1 MIVETL
7 LIAAMT
13 TFHFS
18 IMPRILGPNLFME
31 DIVLAQKES
40 KIRIR
45 FVFWLLQNSV
55 VCLNDLRR
63 IATADFAGL
72 TECTISLVDSSST
85 LPHSSC
91 LFSLPFFPWSA
102 SFKRAILT
110 KDFFPR
116 NPLTFPPQ
124 MTMMKVTGNCSSP
137 PS

>member
-63 IATADFAGL
+63 IATDDFAGL
-72 TECTISLVDSSST
+72 TE
-85 LPHSSC
+85 
-91 LFSLPFFPWSA
+91 
-102 SFKRAILT
+102 
-110 KDFFPR
+110 
-116 NPLTFPPQ
+116 
-124 MTMMKVTGNCSSP
+124 
-137 PS
+137 

>member
-13 TFHFS
+13 AFHFS

-72 TECTISLVDSSST
+72 TE
-85 LPHSSC
+85 
-91 LFSLPFFPWSA
+91 
-102 SFKRAILT
+102 
-110 KDFFPR
+110 
-116 NPLTFPPQ
+116 
-124 MTMMKVTGNCSSP
+124 
-137 PS
+137 